1 MFMSYVKNAQ
11 NMQIN
16 TLYWL
21 TTQYP
26 VISINPEKWMN
37 YSKNYWEIKENLEL
51 GLDEMME
58 KAEQKALNIIE
69 IQSRLWMTLEG
80 AIAY

>member
-1 MFMSYVKNAQ
+1 
-11 NMQIN
+11 
-16 TLYWL
+16 
-21 TTQYP
+21 
-26 VISINPEKWMN
+26 MN

-51 GLDEMME
+51 GLDEIME
-58 KAEQKALNIIE
+58 KAEQKALNFIE